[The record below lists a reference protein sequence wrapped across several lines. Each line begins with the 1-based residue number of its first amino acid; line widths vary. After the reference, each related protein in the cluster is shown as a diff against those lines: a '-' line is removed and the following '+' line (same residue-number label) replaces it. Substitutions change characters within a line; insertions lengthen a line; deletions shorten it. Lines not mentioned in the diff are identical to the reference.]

1 MTLTSKQWTQYYW
14 AKEIMPNFF
23 KQAQQALCTGKTF
36 TFQYNLEEMD
46 KLIELVK
53 CLKKFKFIEACSP
66 VEGETPKVQFSSE
79 FKEML
84 KQDR

>member
-1 MTLTSKQWTQYYW
+1 MTY
-14 AKEIMPNFF
+14 I
-23 KQAQQALCTGKTF
+23 KTNNCEF
-36 TFQYNLEEMD
+36 